1 MSEMNRRAEKR
12 EEKEARYTN
21 SDRSIEETRL
31 VIGSRRKEKE
41 GMDGRSREDYHSL
54 VMWLRVTTRERLDR
68 KMEEREG
75 SRGEKNL
82 LSSFLIENSM

>member
-1 MSEMNRRAEKR
+1 MNGRAEKR
-12 EEKEARYTN
+12 EGKEARYTN

-68 KMEEREG
+68 WRKERGVE
-75 SRGEKNL
+75 GEKNL